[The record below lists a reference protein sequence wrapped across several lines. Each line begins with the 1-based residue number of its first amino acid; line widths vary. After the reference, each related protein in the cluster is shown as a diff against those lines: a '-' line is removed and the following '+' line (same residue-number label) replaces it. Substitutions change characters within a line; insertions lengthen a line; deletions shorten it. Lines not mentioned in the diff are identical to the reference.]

1 MEDLI
6 KANDWKMETQNFL
19 EIKNSDLQL
28 SIIPEY
34 IYWMRDENGLI
45 YKSKHAVGV
54 KLNICIQKGYK
65 QDDGSIWYK
74 NEMFIELGS
83 EEEFYDFMIGIQK
96 EFTNKSES
104 V

>member
-6 KANDWKMETQNFL
+6 KAHGWEIEEQNFL
-19 EIKNSDLQL
+19 KINGTDLQL

-45 YKSKHAVGV
+45 CRSKHAVGV

-65 QDDGSIWYK
+65 QDDGSVWYK
-74 NEMFIELGS
+74 SEMFIELGS

-96 EFTNKSES
+96 EFCNKQEL